1 MKYVC
6 GSFQIDSER
15 EFRDYSD
22 LDTFVRK
29 SGMPGIMLGEDA
41 SDYMSFFGIEVR
53 KPFSTDKYRV
63 GVILDDQRGGPIVCP
78 IHSGPLLAIG
88 MNNCVQFLNLAS
100 ETVVKRLDFGC
111 TLHYILCNDRFLA
124 AVYELGAVVI
134 QTSDLQE
141 VAEGNC
147 DVVAEAS
154 LSQKSLTL
162 ISMDEV
168 TTEVDLTSVGKT

>member
-22 LDTFVRK
+22 LDTFVTK
-29 SGMPGIMLGEDA
+29 SSTLGIMLGEDA

-53 KPFSTDKYRV
+53 KPFSTYKYRIGIV
-63 GVILDDQRGGPIVCP
+63 LDDLRGSPIVCP
-78 IHSGPLLAIG
+78 IHGRALLAIG
-88 MNNCVQFLNLAS
+88 MNNCVQFLNLES
-100 ETVVKRLDFGC
+100 RTVVKRLDLGC

-124 AVYELGAVVI
+124 AVYELGAVVV
-134 QTSDLQE
+134 QASDLQE

-147 DVVAEAS
+147 HIVAEAS
-154 LSQKSLTL
+154 LSQESLTL